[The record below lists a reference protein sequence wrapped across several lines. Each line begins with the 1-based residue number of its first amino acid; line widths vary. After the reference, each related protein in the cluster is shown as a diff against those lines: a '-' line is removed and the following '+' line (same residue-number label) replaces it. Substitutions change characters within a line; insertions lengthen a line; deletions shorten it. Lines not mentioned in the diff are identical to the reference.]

1 MTDAV
6 ETTEE
11 VEADEFESDEQENV
25 DADAIEEEDPT
36 AGLRKA
42 LQAERKA
49 HRDAERRAKAAEQ
62 ALADKD
68 RPAEEAALDAARR
81 EAREEAM
88 SAANVRLV
96 RAELKAAMAGKVTN
110 PALALRLID
119 TTDIEVSADG
129 DVDPES
135 IDAAITALLD
145 EAPELR
151 TARFQ
156 GGADQGTKGKGAKPT
171 QLTQADLKNMTP
183 EQINEARRSG
193 RLNKLLGA
201 TT

>member
-6 ETTEE
+6 EMTEE
-11 VEADEFESDEQENV
+11 VEADEVESDEAENV
-25 DADAIEEEDPT
+25 DAEVTEEEDPT

-49 HRDAERRAKAAEQ
+49 HREAERRAKAAEQ

-68 RPAEEAALDAARR
+68 KPAEEAALDAARR
-81 EAREEAM
+81 EAREDALKT
-88 SAANVRLV
+88 ANERLV
-96 RAELKAAMAGKVTN
+96 RAELKAALAGKVTN

-119 TTDIEVSADG
+119 TSEIEVDADG
-129 DVDPES
+129 DVDTDA
-135 IDAAITALLD
+135 IDAAISALLD

-156 GGADQGTKGKGAKPT
+156 GGADQGAKGKGAKPA

-183 EQINEARRSG
+183 EQINEARKSG
-193 RLNKLLGA
+193 RLDKLLGA